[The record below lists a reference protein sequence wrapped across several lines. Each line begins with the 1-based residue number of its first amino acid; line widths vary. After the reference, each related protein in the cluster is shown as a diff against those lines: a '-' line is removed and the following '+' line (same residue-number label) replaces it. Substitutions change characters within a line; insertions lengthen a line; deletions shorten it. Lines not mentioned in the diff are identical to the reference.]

1 MSPEMRVFS
10 PPTAYALKRSNVCF
24 AESKHNHE
32 TALKF
37 YAPLSVYRSAVE
49 TQVCSTSQEDFLSLC
64 KVVLDL
70 YIYTF
75 VLPCIVILG

>member
-1 MSPEMRVFS
+1 MIFATVNKNKGDVTRNARVYS
-10 PPTAYALKRSNVCF
+10 TNCLRYETKQRAF

-49 TQVCSTSQEDFLSLC
+49 TQVCSSGEGEFLSLAQ
-64 KVVLDL
+64 LWS
-70 YIYTF
+70 YS
-75 VLPCIVILG
+75 